1 MSNFYCETC
10 GAAVIDSPAGY
21 VEGCE
26 HYPPDVKNNDAKPDI
41 EILAQAR
48 EGEMTVFDYTKI
60 DNAWV
65 EGIDTRDYPDLC
77 DAYIESADYDGT
89 PMTEDQLDKLNE
101 DLDYVYECALN
112 QLF

>member
-48 EGEMTVFDYTKI
+48 EGEMTVL
-60 DNAWV
+60 
-65 EGIDTRDYPDLC
+65 E
-77 DAYIESADYDGT
+77 
-89 PMTEDQLDKLNE
+89 
-101 DLDYVYECALN
+101 
-112 QLF
+112 